1 MVDSIH
7 DQDKNWLYFFKN
19 HGGNKKMPE
28 WIEVVIRTFAAV
40 IVLFLLTKILG
51 KRQVSQLSL
60 FEYITGITIG
70 SLAAYVSLELGDSW
84 YLGVVALLV
93 WGGVSL
99 GIEYLQLKFKTVR
112 DFTDGKATV
121 LIQKGK
127 VLEDQLKKEKLTADE
142 LLELLRKKNVFQVSD
157 VEFAVME
164 PSGNISVLLKKEN
177 RPLTAKDFGLS
188 VGEEDEPKTVIMD
201 GEIVREGLLASG
213 FQRGRLMAELKK
225 FGVELKDVFLGQ
237 VDAHGQ
243 LHLDLYDDQ
252 KSLPDDQKGIPKENQ
267 ALLLS
272 KLKKCA
278 ADLST
283 LAKSTKDKLAKQ
295 QFQQCT
301 AKLNRMIKEVQPYLR
316 NSKKP

>member
-1 MVDSIH
+1 
-7 DQDKNWLYFFKN
+7 
-19 HGGNKKMPE
+19 MPE
-28 WIEVVIRTFAAV
+28 WIEVVIRTFVAV
-40 IVLFLLTKILG
+40 IVLFLLTKVLG

-84 YLGVVALLV
+84 YLGVVSLLV

-99 GIEYLQLKFKTVR
+99 GIEYLQLKFKSVR
-112 DFTDGKATV
+112 NFIDGKATV

-127 VLEDQLKKEKLTADE
+127 ILEDQLKKEKLTSDE
-142 LLELLRKKNVFQVSD
+142 LLEMLRKNNVFQVAD

-177 RPLTAKDFGLS
+177 QPLTAKDFGLP
-188 VGEEDEPKTVIMD
+188 VGEEDEPKTIIMD
-201 GEIVREGLLASG
+201 GGIVPEGLLASG
-213 FQRGRLMAELKK
+213 FQQERLKAELKK
-225 FGVELKDVFLGQ
+225 LGVELKDVFLGQ

-252 KSLPDDQKGIPKENQ
+252 KSSPKENQ

-278 ADLST
+278 ADLSA
-283 LAKSTKDKLAKQ
+283 LAMVTKDELAKQ

-301 AKLNRMIKEVQPYLR
+301 AELHRVIQVVQPYLT
-316 NSKKP
+316 NSAKP